1 MVELLISEKPQSA
14 LKIATA
20 LADDKVIKKEN
31 KKIPYYEVKHK
42 GKKIIVGCA
51 VGHLF
56 GLKEIDGKGW
66 TYPTFNYDWIPIY
79 EVNKA
84 AKHTKPYIETLKK
97 LVKEADEF
105 TICTDFDDEGSLL
118 GYNVLRFI
126 AKKNDA
132 ARMKFSTLTKK
143 DLVSSYENKFKTLDF
158 GQIFAGETRHTLDW
172 AWGINLSRALT
183 LSVKNAKGGF
193 KILSIGRVQ
202 GPTLNLIVNKEKEIL
217 SFKPVPY
224 WQVSL
229 VFNHDGKDFTA
240 EHKKNPFWKKNEA
253 EKALQN
259 TKNSKAIISK
269 IKKSEIIQAPPTP
282 FDLTTLQLEAY
293 RTLGINPKETLSLA
307 QNLYVNGL
315 ISYPRTSSQQ
325 IPPSIDLR
333 EILTKLFKSDYADL
347 VKELL
352 KKQLQPNNGKKT
364 DPAHPAII
372 PTGEIPEKLT
382 DREFKLYD
390 LITRRTL
397 ATLAEPAKR
406 ESLQIEININKELFA
421 LNGIKT
427 IYPGWHKYYGH
438 FLMLKETELPE
449 FRGGQEIK
457 NYRTDMYEKETQPPK
472 RYSPA
477 SLVKELEK
485 KHLGTKATRS
495 NIIDTLYE
503 RQYIHEQSIQATHL
517 GIRVIETLEKY
528 SPEIIDEK
536 LTKHF
541 EKETDLIEQNKKPK
555 EKVIE
560 ESKNVLIKILEKFKK
575 NELNIGNE
583 LAEANKQTRDKA
595 SIIGKCPKCKQG
607 DLRILYNKKFKEN
620 IVKNGRK
627 KNKHRIYKCTECNKQ
642 FVETIGTPLYH
653 KKMKKL
659 NENTLTE
666 QPIIEWPTKKWFNLF
681 YHKLGE

>member
-457 NYRTDMYEKETQPPK
+457 NYRKKIKIYDIFTYNGEADILEIRLNILKDYVDQFIIVEAPTTFSGLNKPLYFKEQKERFNPFLNKIKYFVINNYPNDKKLCKLADSSSNVPKNGPEHWRREFFQKETK
-472 RYSPA
+472 R
-477 SLVKELEK
+477 K
-485 KHLGTKATRS
+485 
-495 NIIDTLYE
+495 II
-503 RQYIHEQSIQATHL
+503 
-517 GIRVIETLEKY
+517 
-528 SPEIIDEK
+528 
-536 LTKHF
+536 
-541 EKETDLIEQNKKPK
+541 
-555 EKVIE
+555 
-560 ESKNVLIKILEKFKK
+560 
-575 NELNIGNE
+575 
-583 LAEANKQTRDKA
+583 
-595 SIIGKCPKCKQG
+595 
-607 DLRILYNKKFKEN
+607 
-620 IVKNGRK
+620 
-627 KNKHRIYKCTECNKQ
+627 
-642 FVETIGTPLYH
+642 
-653 KKMKKL
+653 
-659 NENTLTE
+659 
-666 QPIIEWPTKKWFNLF
+666 QPIHNFLAHILQHIAWSI
-681 YHKLGE
+681 